1 MQTLQYKKH
10 FSPLEATRMLPY
22 IRRVVED
29 IQTHGYALQKLQAK
43 DIEEHEHH
51 QQVERH
57 IKAVNDLFAEL
68 EDLGCFYKA
77 MDFEIGMVD
86 FPGIINDEEV
96 LLCWKS
102 DEERITWYHSLE
114 GGFKGRRPIPD
125 DLIESGDV

>member
-51 QQVERH
+51 HVEQALR
-57 IKAVNDLFAEL
+57 
-68 EDLGCFYKA
+68 CR
-77 MDFEIGMVD
+77 
-86 FPGIINDEEV
+86 EV
-96 LLCWKS
+96 AHCHLP
-102 DEERITWYHSLE
+102 ER
-114 GGFKGRRPIPD
+114 F
-125 DLIESGDV
+125 